1 MCKIYTIV
9 PTFSTVIQT
18 SNSLNLCVR
27 CTGSKSFCWKCF
39 CVCVIYWP
47 YKSFCLKCF
56 CVWCTGPIKVFVG
69 NVSVCVWCTNTIK
82 VFVGNDSVCVCVM
95 YWHKKVFVGNVSV
108 CDVLAQK
115 SFCWKCF
122 CLWCTGS
129 KKFLLEMFLCVWC
142 IGPIKVFF
150 SKCFSVCVMYWPFK
164 SYCFECFFCV
174 YDVVFN

>member
-1 MCKIYTIV
+1 MCKINSIV

-39 CVCVIYWP
+39 CVCVMYWP

-56 CVWCTGPIKVFVG
+56 CMCVWCTGRAGRAGPIKVFVG
-69 NVSVCVWCTNTIK
+69 NDFVCVWCTGAK
-82 VFVGNDSVCVCVM
+82 KFLLEMFLFVM
-95 YWHKKVFVGNVSV
+95 YWP
-108 CDVLAQK
+108 
-115 SFCWKCF
+115 
-122 CLWCTGS
+122 

-150 SKCFSVCVMYWPFK
+150 LSKCFSVCVMYGPFK
-164 SYCFECFFCV
+164 SYCFECFFFVCVCV
-174 YDVVFN
+174 YIWCSFQLVSVIITIYQIFIYLFI